1 MEKKMNKVDTSKIK
15 ADAQAIVDNIQ
26 LPRIPE
32 REFRPV
38 CEPFGDIRPAVN
50 AAIKECAAAGGGRV
64 IIPAGRY
71 RSEGPIHMESCV
83 ELHFEDGAFIK
94 FSRKPEHYLPVV
106 PSRWEGIELYNYS
119 PMIYGTDLHDVAI
132 TGNGIICG
140 GREWWMN
147 VAAKQKD
154 SQQYARQL
162 ELNKVPVSERI
173 FGDQGFLR
181 PALIQLRN
189 SERLLFEGFTC
200 VDAPMWMLHPLYS
213 SHITIRNINMD
224 SMYVCND
231 GVDVDSC
238 EDVLIENSHFR
249 NGDDAVVL
257 KAGRDA
263 DGLRVNR
270 PCRRVVVRN
279 CVFHECL
286 HGFAIGSELSGGAE
300 DIYVHDIHMEYIMM
314 QAISFKSAPGRGG
327 VIHRIH
333 VADIQIDK
341 TDDHAISIVSEYP
354 GSRFGEDK
362 TAYRDFELFN
372 INCDYAKNGLYLEGS
387 KEIPLS
393 NIKLDN
399 VVIGEAEKPID
410 AALDTGDLSFNNV
423 YINKTKFESCN

>member
-1 MEKKMNKVDTSKIK
+1 MNKVDTSKIK

-231 GVDVDSC
+231 GVDIDSC

-372 INCDYAKNGLYLEGS
+372 ISCDYAKNGLYLEGS